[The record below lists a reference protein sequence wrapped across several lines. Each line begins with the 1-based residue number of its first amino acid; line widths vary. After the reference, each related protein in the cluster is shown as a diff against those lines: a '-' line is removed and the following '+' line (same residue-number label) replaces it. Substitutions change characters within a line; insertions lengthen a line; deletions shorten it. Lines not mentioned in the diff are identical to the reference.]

1 MRKLRRYD
9 EMKSEISDE
18 TKKNKKI
25 CKKTKI
31 SLDKITGVDIFA
43 LSIV

>member
-1 MRKLRRYD
+1 
-9 EMKSEISDE
+9 MKTNVKMK